1 MSFAELPDLP
11 QAQRWREQRHPVP
24 VVLALIKREQAGA
37 PQLLLIRR
45 KAAPYQGLWALVGG
59 KWEFGENLAGAL
71 QREVIEETGLATTFV
86 AWRGFVSER
95 VRSEAGDAGAH
106 FYLFVA
112 EVAVR
117 DEAQVA
123 REQNEG
129 AVAWFSLAEID
140 TLQAQDAIIPSDYL
154 MIQQFASSSARLP
167 FAEADMLTDAAYNE
181 ARVARFSQHQ

>member
-1 MSFAELPDLP
+1 MSFADLPDLP
-11 QAQRWREQRHPVP
+11 REQRWREQRHPVP
-24 VVLALIKREQAGA
+24 IVLALIKQEQAGTV
-37 PQLLLIRR
+37 QLLLIKR

-59 KWEFGENLAGAL
+59 KWAFGENLAGAL
-71 QREVIEETGLATTFV
+71 QREVVEETGLETRFV

-112 EVAVR
+112 EVAVC
-117 DEAQVA
+117 DETQVA

-140 TLQAQDAIIPSDYL
+140 TLHDQDAVIPSDYL
-154 MIQQFASSSARLP
+154 MIRQFASSSDRLP

-181 ARVARFSQHQ
+181 ARVARYSQHG